1 MGLPPQVKVDRCIF
15 HHTLN
20 TIPPHFM
27 QHLQPWPDVPPSI
40 KVWLPLSTSWCSKNS
55 HNSRSTLV
63 GIKKKQPTKK
73 RQTAF
78 GKCVRLSYHNKA
90 SQIGWLRTRKFSLS
104 WFWRLEIQLRHQ
116 QGHAVSENYT
126 GIFPSLLL
134 TSGDFLAAFGFPC
147 LLGTLVLC
155 LDGCLSTTCVF
166 SMFVYKIFPPWMS
179 VSISK
184 FPFFL
189 IRTLVILC
197 WSPLT

>member
-90 SQIGWLRTRKFSLS
+90 SQIGWLRTRKFILS

-116 QGHAVSENYT
+116 QGHAVSKDSRKNPLFHQASGGCQQSLVFLDLQMFHSNLRPSCCVSLT
-126 GIFPSLLL
+126 VSLL
-134 TSGDFLAAFGFPC
+134 
-147 LLGTLVLC
+147 
-155 LDGCLSTTCVF
+155 F
-166 SMFVYKIFPPWMS
+166 S
-179 VSISK
+179 
-184 FPFFL
+184 
-189 IRTLVILC
+189 
-197 WSPLT
+197 